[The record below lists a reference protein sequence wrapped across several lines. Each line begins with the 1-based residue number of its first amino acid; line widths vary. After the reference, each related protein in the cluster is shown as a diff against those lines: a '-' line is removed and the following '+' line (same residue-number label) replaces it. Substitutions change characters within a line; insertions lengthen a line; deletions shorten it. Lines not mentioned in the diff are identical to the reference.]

1 MVSTRERGVF
11 VAERG
16 DEWEEKKRLE
26 VTPIELCA
34 SEIFTETQSTQE
46 IRRKS

>member
-1 MVSTRERGVF
+1 MVSTRKRGVS
-11 VAERG
+11 VVVEQE
-16 DEWEEKKRLE
+16 DEKKRLE

-34 SEIFTETQSTQE
+34 SEIFIETQSTQE